1 MNISCSKG
9 TDSNLETSGI
19 LQSYGIQYIQIKYL
33 QATAANSR
41 FVLAL
46 GSHLSMPIPIMERD
60 PATLAGKQMRGH
72 GQAHP
77 QDSTLVSLTVHQQ
90 KVPAGQGGCIF
101 SHIMPGSSNC
111 RRFLDSYLAWSGF
124 TCFPSLEELYYSFH
138 LSTLWFSFLRMP
150 KWNHMYVYI
159 ELFKMSWNLQTFW
172 RLNLAP
178 RASNSVHCWDLPRNI
193 NSHYRMHTKVKP
205 RYVCVRMR
213 CASTWLSYPFCN
225 FCI

>member
-77 QDSTLVSLTVHQQ
+77 QDSTLVSETVHQQ

-124 TCFPSLEELYYSFH
+124 TSFPLLEELYYSFH
-138 LSTLWFSFLRMP
+138 MSTL
-150 KWNHMYVYI
+150 
-159 ELFKMSWNLQTFW
+159 
-172 RLNLAP
+172 
-178 RASNSVHCWDLPRNI
+178 
-193 NSHYRMHTKVKP
+193 
-205 RYVCVRMR
+205 
-213 CASTWLSYPFCN
+213 
-225 FCI
+225 

>member
-9 TDSNLETSGI
+9 TDSNLETSWI

-60 PATLAGKQMRGH
+60 PATLAGKQTRGH

-77 QDSTLVSLTVHQQ
+77 QDSTLVSVTVHQQ
-90 KVPAGQGGCIF
+90 KVPAGLGGCIF

-111 RRFLDSYLAWSGF
+111 RRFLDSYQ
-124 TCFPSLEELYYSFH
+124 
-138 LSTLWFSFLRMP
+138 FSFTGGTL
-150 KWNHMYVYI
+150 
-159 ELFKMSWNLQTFW
+159 LQ
-172 RLNLAP
+172 LP
-178 RASNSVHCWDLPRNI
+178 PVHTVIFLLENTQMK
-193 NSHYRMHTKVKP
+193 S
-205 RYVCVRMR
+205 YVCIYWTVQNVMEP
-213 CASTWLSYPFCN
+213 ANIMKIEPGPT
-225 FCI
+225 CIKFRALLGPAQKYQ